1 MGLSAMR
8 EDFSGFFGDF
18 ETFFHDSNI
27 KGYDVYFFLGED
39 TFIRQKA
46 RIIGV
51 IENEPVVGTMLLYVP
66 MEDSETDRE
75 TDELVE
81 ERGVCI
87 ITLQS
92 ALRYGIRVIP
102 HGNTN

>member
-1 MGLSAMR
+1 MGLSAMN
-8 EDFSGFFGDF
+8 ENFSGFFGDF
-18 ETFFHDSNI
+18 GTFFHDSDI
-27 KGYDVYFFLGED
+27 RGYDVYLFLGEN
-39 TFIRQKA
+39 TFIRQRA
-46 RIIGV
+46 RLIGV
-51 IENEPVVGTMLLYVP
+51 IENEPVVGTVLLYVP
-66 MEDSETDRE
+66 MEDSESNRE
-75 TDELVE
+75 TDDLVG

>member
-1 MGLSAMR
+1 MGLSAMK
-8 EDFSGFFGDF
+8 ENFSGFFGDF
-18 ETFFHDSNI
+18 ETFFHDSDI
-27 KGYDVYFFLGED
+27 KEYDVYLFLGESAH
-39 TFIRQKA
+39 IRQRA

-51 IENEPVVGTMLLYVP
+51 IENEPAIGTVLLYVP

-75 TDELVE
+75 TDEIVE

>member
-1 MGLSAMR
+1 MSAMK

-18 ETFFHDSNI
+18 GTFFHDSDI
-27 KGYDVYFFLGED
+27 REYDVYLFLGED
-39 TFIRQKA
+39 TFHRQRA
-46 RIIGV
+46 RLIGV
-51 IENEPVVGTMLLYVP
+51 IENEPIVGTVLLYVP

-75 TDELVE
+75 TDEIVE
-81 ERGVCI
+81 ERGVCV